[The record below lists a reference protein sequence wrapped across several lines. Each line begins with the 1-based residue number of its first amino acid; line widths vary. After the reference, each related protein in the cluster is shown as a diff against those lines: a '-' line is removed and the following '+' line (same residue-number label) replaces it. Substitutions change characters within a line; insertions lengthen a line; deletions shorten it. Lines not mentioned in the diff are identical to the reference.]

1 MSLPN
6 PSLDTNVANNLINLS
21 NLSLSNSNS
30 NEDLNNQDMLSKL
43 LIQQLLDGSKTGS
56 TNNPIQ
62 IQNNQNGSSL
72 WSYDNNNLQQQQ
84 QQRSNHDNRPFKH

>member
-6 PSLDTNVANNLINLS
+6 PSLDTNIANNLINLS

-62 IQNNQNGSSL
+62 SQNNQNGSSL
-72 WSYDNNNLQQQQ
+72 WSYDNSNLQQ
-84 QQRSNHDNRPFKH
+84 QQRSNQDNRPFKH